1 VHGSRDFGTRFIAM
15 GEKKKVGVVT
25 HYFGKIGVAAIMLE
39 DVLEVGSRISIEGTS
54 TNFEQNVESMQVDR
68 ESIQKGKSG
77 QEIAIK
83 VLDRVR
89 ENDIVYVV

>member
-1 VHGSRDFGTRFIAM
+1 M

-25 HYFGKIGVAAIMLE
+25 QYFGKIGVAAIMLE
-39 DVLEVGSRISIEGTS
+39 DELEVGSRISIVGHT

-68 ESIQKGKSG
+68 ESIEKGKQG

-83 VLDRVR
+83 VIDRVR
-89 ENDIVYVV
+89 ENDVVYVV

>member
-1 VHGSRDFGTRFIAM
+1 M

>member
-1 VHGSRDFGTRFIAM
+1 M

-25 HYFGKIGVAAIMLE
+25 HYFGKIGVAVIMLE

-54 TNFEQNVESMQVDR
+54 TNFEQNVESMQIDQ
-68 ESIQKGKSG
+68 ESIQKGESG

-89 ENDIVYVV
+89 ENDIVYFV